1 MRILIGLA
9 FVIGAA
15 VWLSVG
21 TPAQRRVLRV
31 CADPNNLPFSNDRGE
46 GFENRIA
53 ELLAR
58 ELQAELEYTWWAQRR
73 GFVRNTLK
81 AGACDVI
88 PGVPAKFEM
97 TDTTAPYYRSTYV
110 FVQRRGSG
118 PRIESMD
125 SPALRK
131 LRIGVHLA
139 GDDYANTPPAHA
151 LAKRNIVS
159 NVSGYLLT
167 GDYRRPDPPARLLE
181 AVSSGE
187 IDVAIAWGPLAG
199 YYAKRHPEVEL
210 TPVSPATDAGPLSFV
225 YDISMGVR
233 HGDRR
238 WKRELERILERRRL
252 EIQSILD
259 DYGVPRE
266 APVSGPSGDST
277 L

>member
-1 MRILIGLA
+1 MTAIAL
-9 FVIGAA
+9 
-15 VWLSVG
+15 WLSAG
-21 TPAQRRVLRV
+21 TPAHQRVLRV
-31 CADPNNLPFSNDRGE
+31 CADPNNLPFSNERGE

-53 ELLAR
+53 ELLAP
-58 ELQAELEYTWWAQRR
+58 ELDAELEYTWWAQRR

-88 PGVPAKFEM
+88 PGVPAEFELA
-97 TDTTAPYYRSTYV
+97 DTTAPYYRSTYV

-118 PRIESMD
+118 PRVDSMD

-131 LRIGVHLA
+131 LRVGVHLA

-151 LAKRNIVS
+151 LAQRNIVS

-181 AVSSGE
+181 AVSSAE
-187 IDVAIAWGPLAG
+187 VDVAIAWGPLAG
-199 YYAKRHPEVEL
+199 YYAQRHPEVEL
-210 TPVSPATDAGPLSFV
+210 TPVSPALDAGRLSFV

-233 HGDRR
+233 HGDRT
-238 WKRELERILERRRL
+238 WKRELESILERRRA
-252 EIQSILD
+252 EIDAILD
-259 DYGVPRE
+259 DYGVPRAE
-266 APVSGPSGDST
+266 RDRGPSRDPA